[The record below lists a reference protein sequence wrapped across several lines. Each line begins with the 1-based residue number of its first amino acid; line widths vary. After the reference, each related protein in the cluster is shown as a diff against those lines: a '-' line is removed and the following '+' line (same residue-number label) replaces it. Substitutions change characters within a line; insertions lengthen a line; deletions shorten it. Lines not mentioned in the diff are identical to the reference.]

1 MKQKLTV
8 FTLMMTFL
16 LSAAGCGKKQ
26 ETEVTDENAYVYVPQ
41 YISLGEDENRSN
53 ADFIY
58 RNGELNYVQY
68 VWEPGSEGKQLY
80 CRYHLT
86 EGTTRTADMPKADPD
101 SNVCSSAVDAEDN
114 LYILYEKYVMDERN
128 PEDYHQEYSIA
139 KYDSSMKQIFLQDIT
154 EQVNSGDRA
163 YVQGMV
169 LDSENRIYIH
179 AGERIHLLD
188 ADGKYAGKV
197 EFNSSWVES
206 VGIGKDGKVYA
217 IYYDNNSGN
226 GGMVATEI
234 DFAGKKIGSTYR
246 NLPQLNGDVKISAG
260 SEKDLLIS
268 DSVKVYDY
276 DKEAQEYKELLDWVD
291 CDINGM
297 YVGYVCSTEDG
308 NLLAVVNDWDTGKT
322 EIACLAK
329 KSAAEVQQKEKI
341 VIGVLWT
348 DQDLQSAVVRF
359 NKSSEKYHISI
370 RQYYS
375 DGMEYQDVI
384 ARINSDIISGTNC
397 PDILDL
403 NQLDIAK
410 LSGAGALEDLTPY
423 LEKSSKL
430 SKDSFL
436 ESIISAYT
444 YDGKLVG
451 IPKNFQIETLVGKKS
466 LLGDRTDW
474 SVQDII
480 DFSAEHPDAELFEYT
495 SKEDMLMILMTFN
508 EGAFIDWQKGT
519 CNFNSPEFINILE
532 FVNQFPE
539 EYDYNADKPSAP
551 SRLASGDLLLYS
563 MGLGQ
568 FQDIQQYPAM
578 FGEEVTYIGYPTVD
592 GQSGCILSGT
602 GNYAI
607 LTGSEHKEGAWA
619 FIEDYLTN
627 DDSMFSWGFPTQ
639 KAALDKLINEELNV
653 EYVKDENGELLLDEE
668 GNPIPQNGGGSIG
681 WGDWEY
687 TFHPCTREEID
698 TVLELA
704 DSARPISLSN
714 QDVLKIIAEEAQAY
728 YKGDKSAADVAALIQ
743 SRISVYVGEN
753 S

>member
-1 MKQKLTV
+1 MKRKLTLI
-8 FTLMMTFL
+8 TLMMTL
-16 LSAAGCGKKQ
+16 LLTAAGCGKKQ
-26 ETEVTDENAYVYVPQ
+26 ETEAVDESAYVYVPK
-41 YISLGEDENRSN
+41 YISLGEDENRN
-53 ADFIY
+53 NNNYTY

-80 CRYHLT
+80 CRYSL
-86 EGTTRTADMPKADPD
+86 EKGTTRSADMPKAGADN
-101 SNVCSSAVDAEDN
+101 NVCSAVVDAEDN
-114 LYILYEKYVMDERN
+114 LYVLYEKYVMNERN

-169 LDSENRIYIH
+169 LDSENRIYIY

-197 EFNSSWVES
+197 EFNTSWVEN

-217 IYYDNNSGN
+217 VYYDNNGGN
-226 GGMVATEI
+226 GGMAVTEI
-234 DFAGKKIGSTYR
+234 DFVGKKTGNIYR
-246 NLPQLNGDVKISAG
+246 NLPQLNGNVMISAG
-260 SEKDLLIS
+260 IEKDLLIS
-268 DSVKVYDY
+268 DSAKVYEY

-297 YVGYVCSTEDG
+297 YVGYVDSSEDG
-308 NLLAVVNDWDTGKT
+308 NLLAVINDWDTGKS
-322 EIACLAK
+322 EIACLEK
-329 KSAAEVQQKEKI
+329 KPAAEVQQKEKI

-348 DQDLQSAVVRF
+348 DQELQSAVVNF
-359 NKSSEKYHISI
+359 NKSSEKYRISL
-370 RQYYS
+370 RQYYN

-384 ARINSDIISGTNC
+384 TRINSDIISGTNC

-410 LSGAGALEDLTPY
+410 LNSVGALEDLTPY
-423 LEKSSKL
+423 LDKSSRL
-430 SKDSFL
+430 SKESFL
-436 ESIISAYT
+436 KSILNAYT

-451 IPKNFQIETLVGKKS
+451 IPKRFQIETLAGRKS
-466 LLGDRTDW
+466 QLGNKTGW

-480 DFSAEHPDAELFEYT
+480 DFSAAHPGAEVFEYA
-495 SKEDMLMILMTFN
+495 SREDMLMILMTFN

-519 CNFNSPEFINILE
+519 CNFNCPEFINILE
-532 FVNQFPE
+532 FVNGFPAE
-539 EYDYNADKPSAP
+539 YEYDEDQPSTP
-551 SRLASGDLLLYS
+551 VRLASGDLLLS
-563 MGLGQ
+563 DVSLGE
-568 FQDIQQYPAM
+568 FQEIQQYPAM

-602 GNYAI
+602 GCFAI
-607 LTGSEHKEGAWA
+607 LSGSGHKEGAWA
-619 FIEDYLTN
+619 FIEDYLVN
-627 DDSMFSWGFPTQ
+627 DDSRFGWGFPTQ
-639 KAALDKLINEELNV
+639 KSALDEMINEELNV

-668 GNPIPQNGGGSIG
+668 GNPIPENGGGSIG

-687 TFHPCTREEID
+687 TYHPCTREEID
-698 TVLELA
+698 TVLALA
-704 DSARPISLSN
+704 ETARPISLSN
-714 QDVLKIIAEEAQAY
+714 QEILKIIGEEAQAY

-743 SRISVYVGEN
+743 SRLSVYVSEN